1 MFLLKS
7 LFETKEM
14 LKNLKRDRDNCKSST
29 RVKSETNHNEGWI
42 EGLEII
48 LDLYDRNRIEVANR
62 RILEYKSFLLSRYQ
76 NDLDVYGKDI
86 TNGWLEGSI
95 EAINWFFEN

>member
-1 MFLLKS
+1 MKS

-14 LKNLKRDRDNCKSST
+14 LESLKRDRENCRCST
-29 RVKSETNHNEGWI
+29 KVKSASNHNEGWI

-48 LDLYDRNRIEVANR
+48 LDLCDRNRVEVANR
-62 RILEYKSFLLSRYQ
+62 RILEYKNSLMFRHK

-95 EAINWFFEN
+95 EAINWFFDN